1 MLTEIPML
9 IIVTCVMYGIA
20 VGHWPLLSVNRTSIA
35 LIGSAALLVIGAV
48 TPAQAWK
55 HVDGDTLAI
64 LAGMMLINGAIE
76 ESGLY
81 GNLTTLIVRHV
92 RHARQLLAVIMLLSA
107 VLSALFL
114 NDTVV
119 LLFTPFVLILA
130 RETRAPA
137 IPLLLGLAISANIGS
152 AATITGNPQNILI
165 GALSGLSFTH
175 FLTAMLPTVAT
186 SLFVAWGMLAWMFRQ
201 QLQPLPPA
209 PTLPDMVPVSR
220 QIIFMIIGLAVLFVV
235 GVAPVVAVLGIATL
249 TLLQRRTPSVQRLQ
263 HIDSGLL
270 LFFVG
275 LFIVTGTFQHSQSA
289 THLYAS
295 MQTHNNADVI
305 RFGAVSVRLSNLIS
319 NVPAVILL
327 SPLVTTLPQP
337 DTAWIM
343 LAASS
348 TLAGN
353 TTLLASVANLIVAE
367 RAMQQG
373 VQISFAQYLRVG
385 LPVTCVSLVIAG
397 WFLS

>member
-165 GALSGLSFTH
+165 GALSGLSFTN

-295 MQTHNNADVI
+295 MQTHINADVL
-305 RFGAVSVRLSNLIS
+305 RFGAVSVMLSNLIS

>member
-107 VLSALFL
+107 VLSSLFL

-165 GALSGLSFTH
+165 GALSGLSFTN

-249 TLLQRRTPSVQRLQ
+249 TLLQRRTRSVQRLQ

-295 MQTHNNADVI
+295 MQTHINADVL
-305 RFGAVSVRLSNLIS
+305 RFGAVSVILSNLIS

-353 TTLLASVANLIVAE
+353 TTLLASVAILVVAE

-373 VQISFAQYLRVG
+373 VQISFARYLRVG

>member
-165 GALSGLSFTH
+165 GALSGLSFTN
-175 FLTAMLPTVAT
+175 FLTAMLPTVAM

-295 MQTHNNADVI
+295 MQTHINADVL
-305 RFGAVSVRLSNLIS
+305 RFGAVSVILSNLIS

-327 SPLVTTLPQP
+327 SPLVTTLPQT
-337 DTAWIM
+337 DIAWIM

>member
-92 RHARQLLAVIMLLSA
+92 RHARQLLAVIMLLST

-165 GALSGLSFTH
+165 GALSGLSFTN

-295 MQTHNNADVI
+295 MQTHINADVL
-305 RFGAVSVRLSNLIS
+305 RFGAVSVMLSNLIS

>member
-107 VLSALFL
+107 VLSSLFL

-165 GALSGLSFTH
+165 GALSGLSFTN

-186 SLFVAWGMLAWMFRQ
+186 SLFVAWGLLAWMFRQ

-220 QIIFMIIGLAVLFVV
+220 QIIFMIIGLAVLFMV

-295 MQTHNNADVI
+295 MQTHINADVL
-305 RFGAVSVRLSNLIS
+305 RFGAVSVMLSNLIS

>member
-165 GALSGLSFTH
+165 GALSGLSFTN
-175 FLTAMLPTVAT
+175 FLTAMLPTVAM

-295 MQTHNNADVI
+295 MQTHINADVL
-305 RFGAVSVRLSNLIS
+305 RFGAVSVILSNLIS

>member
-165 GALSGLSFTH
+165 GALSGLSFTN

-295 MQTHNNADVI
+295 MQTHINADVL
-305 RFGAVSVRLSNLIS
+305 RFGAVSVILSNLIS

-327 SPLVTTLPQP
+327 SPLVTTLPQT
-337 DTAWIM
+337 DIAWIM

>member
-35 LIGSAALLVIGAV
+35 LIGSAALLVISAV

-119 LLFTPFVLILA
+119 LLFTPFVLMLA

-165 GALSGLSFTH
+165 GALSGLSFTN

-275 LFIVTGTFQHSQSA
+275 LFIF
-289 THLYAS
+289 
-295 MQTHNNADVI
+295 
-305 RFGAVSVRLSNLIS
+305 FGAKFS
-319 NVPAVILL
+319 
-327 SPLVTTLPQP
+327 
-337 DTAWIM
+337 
-343 LAASS
+343 
-348 TLAGN
+348 
-353 TTLLASVANLIVAE
+353 
-367 RAMQQG
+367 
-373 VQISFAQYLRVG
+373 
-385 LPVTCVSLVIAG
+385 C
-397 WFLS
+397 WF

>member
-165 GALSGLSFTH
+165 GALSGLSFTN
-175 FLTAMLPTVAT
+175 FLTAMLPTVAM

-295 MQTHNNADVI
+295 MQTHINADVL
-305 RFGAVSVRLSNLIS
+305 RFGAVSVMLSNLIS

>member
-1 MLTEIPML
+1 
-9 IIVTCVMYGIA
+9 
-20 VGHWPLLSVNRTSIA
+20 
-35 LIGSAALLVIGAV
+35 
-48 TPAQAWK
+48 
-55 HVDGDTLAI
+55 
-64 LAGMMLINGAIE
+64 
-76 ESGLY
+76 
-81 GNLTTLIVRHV
+81 
-92 RHARQLLAVIMLLSA
+92 
-107 VLSALFL
+107 
-114 NDTVV
+114 
-119 LLFTPFVLILA
+119 
-130 RETRAPA
+130 
-137 IPLLLGLAISANIGS
+137 
-152 AATITGNPQNILI
+152 
-165 GALSGLSFTH
+165 
-175 FLTAMLPTVAT
+175 
-186 SLFVAWGMLAWMFRQ
+186 
-201 QLQPLPPA
+201 
-209 PTLPDMVPVSR
+209 MVPVSR

-295 MQTHNNADVI
+295 MQTHINADVL
-305 RFGAVSVRLSNLIS
+305 RFGAVSVILSNLIS

-327 SPLVTTLPQP
+327 SPLVTTLPQT
-337 DTAWIM
+337 DIAWIM

>member
-130 RETRAPA
+130 RETRTPA

-295 MQTHNNADVI
+295 MQTHINADVL
-305 RFGAVSVRLSNLIS
+305 RFGAVSVMLSNFIS

-337 DTAWIM
+337 DIAWIM